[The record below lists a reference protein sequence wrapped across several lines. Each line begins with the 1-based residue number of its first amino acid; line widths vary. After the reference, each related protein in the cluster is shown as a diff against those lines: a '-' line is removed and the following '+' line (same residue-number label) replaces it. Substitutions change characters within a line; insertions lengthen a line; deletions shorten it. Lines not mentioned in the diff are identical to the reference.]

1 MSGYAAPIA
10 DPQAPSDLTH
20 RGHPS
25 TSLEG
30 VVGLVER
37 HWRLALAALLLL
49 DGALLLYMGRGLTF
63 FYDEWDFV
71 THDFGGGIHSV
82 LVAHVG
88 NISVVPVLVY
98 KALFH
103 AVGLNHYPVYRA
115 AVIALHLLCGGLV
128 FALASKRI
136 GHAPALLAAALI
148 LFLGAA
154 WEDLLW
160 PFQIGYLSSI
170 AGGLGA
176 LLLIERGNRAG
187 DAGALGCLVIA
198 TGSSSLGIPILV
210 GVSVEL
216 ACRRDWKRGW
226 VVGVPIALYV
236 LWYLGYGE
244 SQVTEGSLINAPPFA
259 MDLMAS
265 AAGALV
271 GRGLDWGR
279 PLAVAG
285 VIALSWCLS
294 RPRAISPRLAGLLG
308 MGLSLWGVTAVT
320 RSTISAPETSRYVYL
335 GAVVIV
341 LVGVEMLRDRT
352 FTARALLVA
361 AVLVAVA
368 GASGWTV
375 MHNGASGLR
384 GDSHAVA
391 AELGALELAAAYAPP
406 SYQPDPQRSPQ
417 IQAGPYLHTVR
428 AIGSSPADS
437 PSDITSLD
445 AGTRALADNVLLA
458 LEHPRVEPLPAGP
471 RPLIAEVAPTIVVV
485 GARQRA
491 RGACVE
497 LSPTTPGPIAAQVDV
512 GVHGVFVADRGSM
525 PATASFRRFG
535 DEFHPIPPALAPH
548 SAALL
553 SVATDGRDVPWKA
566 QVTSA
571 SPLVVCSPK
580 G

>member
-10 DPQAPSDLTH
+10 DPQAPSDVTH
-20 RGHPS
+20 GDHPS
-25 TSLEG
+25 TALDG
-30 VVGLVER
+30 VVGLLER

-115 AVIALHLLCGGLV
+115 AAIALHLLCGGLV

-160 PFQIGYLSSI
+160 PFQIGYLLSI

-176 LLLIERGNRAG
+176 LLLIERGNRVG

-210 GVSVEL
+210 GVSIEL
-216 ACRRDWKRGW
+216 ACRGDWKRGW

-244 SQVTEGSLINAPPFA
+244 SQVTEGGLINAPPFA

-285 VIALSWCLS
+285 VIALAWCLS
-294 RPRAISPRLAGLLG
+294 RPRSVSPRLAGLLG
-308 MGLSLWGVTAVT
+308 MGLSLWVVTAVT

-368 GASGWTV
+368 GASGFTV

-391 AELGALELAAAYAPP
+391 AELGALQIAAAYAPAG
-406 SYQPDPQRSPQ
+406 YQPDPQRSPQ

-437 PSDITSLD
+437 PSEIASLD

-458 LEHPRVEPLPAGP
+458 LERPSVEQLPAGL
-471 RPLIAEVAPTIVVV
+471 RPPSTGVAPMMVVV
-485 GARQRA
+485 GAERRE
-491 RGACVE
+491 RGDCVE
-497 LSPTTPGPIAAQVDV
+497 ISPRTPAPLTAQVNV
-512 GVHGVFVADRGSM
+512 GARGVFVADRGSM
-525 PATASFRRFG
+525 PATAAFKRFG
-535 DEFHPIPPALAPH
+535 DEFHPIQPAVAAH
-548 SAALL
+548 STARL
-553 SVATDGRDVPWKA
+553 SVRADGRVVPWQA
-566 QVTSA
+566 QVASL
-571 SPLVVCSPK
+571 SPLSICAAN